1 MLAPTFWRQR
11 RWAKAPTFDAKK
23 MPIFLK
29 SIDVLG
35 AVSITPKMNLNGC
48 PVVQAPDLGRLR
60 LPGSWK
66 TCDAPFCG
74 LPKQNFWITLINFD
88 IAAAADA

>member
-35 AVSITPKMNLNGC
+35 AVSITPKMNLNGM
-48 PVVQAPDLGRLR
+48 
-60 LPGSWK
+60 PGGAGPPTWGGFGCQVRGKLVMPLFVAFRSRIS
-66 TCDAPFCG
+66 G
-74 LPKQNFWITLINFD
+74 SH
-88 IAAAADA
+88 